1 MTEYELTAERLKARI
16 LALIPTNPDILELAS
31 PWGLWDIPGF
41 DVDDAGT
48 SYAQASWALEAAKAE
63 WRKSAPTDRVN

>member
-1 MTEYELTAERLKARI
+1 MTGYELTAERLKARI
-16 LALIPTNPDILELAS
+16 LALIPTNPDILMLES

-41 DVDDAGT
+41 NVGDVGT

-63 WRKSAPTDRVN
+63 WRKTPTKD